1 MITKVKKGKGFEGLV
16 SYNIDGVDRILI
28 GGNMA
33 GRSAKELSRE
43 AGQFRK
49 LRPTLERAVA
59 HLILSAAPEDPQLE
73 SATWCEIAET
83 LLKDLG
89 LQACPHVI
97 VRHTDTAHQH
107 IHIACLRI
115 GPDGKTVPETNDRYK
130 AERSVARIEKQ
141 YGLRQVNLKKNVRQ
155 SEPVFPMRRH
165 RTSQA
170 TSPHQSTPR
179 RKECNQTKSP
189 NRNQHSPRICPS
201 RLTWALI

>member
-1 MITKVKKGKGFEGLV
+1 LITKVKKGTGFEGLV
-16 SYNIDGVDRILI
+16 SYNIDGVGRIMI

-33 GRSAKELSRE
+33 GRTPRELSRE

-49 LRPTLERAVA
+49 LRPTLNRAVA
-59 HLILSAAPEDPQLE
+59 HLMLSAAPEDPYLDSE
-73 SATWCEIAET
+73 TWCEIAET

-141 YGLRQVNLKKNVRQ
+141 YGLRQVNLKKNARQRVPVR
-155 SEPVFPMRRH
+155 PRRRH
-165 RTSQA
+165 PTSQS
-170 TSPHQSTPR
+170 TSPYQPTPR
-179 RKECNQTKSP
+179 RKECNRTKPP
-189 NRNQHSPRICPS
+189 NHNQNRPRSCRS
-201 RLTWALI
+201 RLM